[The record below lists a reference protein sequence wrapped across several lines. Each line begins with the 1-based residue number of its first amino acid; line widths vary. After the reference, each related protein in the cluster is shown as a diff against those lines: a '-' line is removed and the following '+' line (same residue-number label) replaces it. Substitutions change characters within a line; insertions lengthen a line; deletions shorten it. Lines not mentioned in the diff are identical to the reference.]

1 MAISRKTA
9 SEYATDIKNSII
21 SRNTQYDTEVGPIP
35 DLVVQPMSNVF
46 ELQNERIRAVQQ
58 LLSLINDG
66 SFTDAD
72 LDDFIFNEQ
81 LVRLPGAKAQ
91 VTLTYSRATV
101 PTANVT
107 IKANF
112 PVGTLPD
119 ETTGQAYTF
128 LTLEDATLVAANAA
142 SYFNNDTQRYELSV
156 AASALLGA
164 SASNVGQNRITRPLR
179 PLLGFDSVSNKAVA
193 AGGKDQETNA
203 QAIDRYFLSL
213 TGTSPDVVNG
223 VNKIVR
229 NTFSSVIDSNLVFGN
244 NPLNVRAATDGG
256 AVDVYIIGSIPV
268 TKTESV
274 VFPGV
279 DQTIALSKQPINSIV
294 SAGAFIQGVDFV
306 LSKDTTGNKNSV
318 RAADGV
324 RFLIG
329 GSAPA
334 VGSTVSVTYTYN
346 VLVTTLQ
353 NGFTTDDKNVPSRD
367 ILFKVAD
374 QINTTLSANI
384 KIRPGFNVSAVVD
397 AVSSSVLALING
409 NLLGDDIEAS
419 DIQAVVRS
427 FSSVDNFIIT
437 NLSKVGDVGTSD
449 ILIGAN
455 EYSRMATSDLII
467 TVI

>member
-21 SRNTQYDTEVGPIP
+21 SRNNNYDTEVGPIP

-58 LLSLINDG
+58 LLALINDG
-66 SFTDAD
+66 SFTDSD

-81 LVRLPGAKAQ
+81 LVRLPGSRAQ
-91 VTLTYSRATV
+91 VTLTFSRATV
-101 PTANVT
+101 PVTDIT

-112 PVGTLPD
+112 PVGTLSD

-142 SYFNNDTQRYELSV
+142 AYFNNDTQRYELNV
-156 AASALLGA
+156 AAQALLGS
-164 SASNVGQNRITRPLR
+164 SASNVGQNRITRQLR
-179 PLLGFDSVSNKAVA
+179 PLVGFDSVTNKAEA
-193 AGGKDQETNA
+193 TGGRDLETNA

-229 NTFSSVIDSNLVFGN
+229 NEFTSVIDSNLVFGN

-256 AVDVYIIGSIPV
+256 AVDVYIIGNTPV
-268 TKTESV
+268 TTTENI
-274 VFPGV
+274 VFSGV
-279 DQTIALSKQPINSIV
+279 DQPIVLKKQPVNSII
-294 SAGAFIQGVDFV
+294 SAGSFVQGTDFLIV
-306 LSKDTTGNKNSV
+306 KDATGNKNSV
-318 RAADGV
+318 RASDGIRWV
-324 RFLIG
+324 IG

-334 VGSTVSVTYTYN
+334 VGSVVSVTYTYN
-346 VLVTTLQ
+346 VLVTALQ

-384 KIRPGFNVSAVVD
+384 KIRPGFNVAAVVD
-397 AVSSSVLALING
+397 ACSTSVLALING
-409 NLLGDDIEAS
+409 NLLGDAVEAS

-437 NLSKVGDVGTSD
+437 NLSKVGSSGVAD
-449 ILIGAN
+449 IPIGAN